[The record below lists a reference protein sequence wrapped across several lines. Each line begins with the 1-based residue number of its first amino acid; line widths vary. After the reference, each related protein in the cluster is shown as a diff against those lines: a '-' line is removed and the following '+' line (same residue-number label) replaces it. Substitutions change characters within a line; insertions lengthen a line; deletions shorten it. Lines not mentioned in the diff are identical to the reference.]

1 MKTNRI
7 DIRKVAKNG
16 TEMPTLEE
24 CEFYL
29 QCLEWEREENNKY
42 KEEEP
47 EDNGIVYN
55 AAWYLKEATKMLN
68 SLNVYECT
76 REEIIRKIKDIIC
89 DLATA
94 GADLAGDSNPSET
107 GVQIGEAYMERLI
120 DSPDLLEE
128 VIIDEESDMPD
139 GTLDYGFSFR
149 DLILADDEEP
159 EIELQEED
167 YNQLEES
174 CDVTHGYCPFN

>member
-1 MKTNRI
+1 
-7 DIRKVAKNG
+7 
-16 TEMPTLEE
+16 
-24 CEFYL
+24 
-29 QCLEWEREENNKY
+29 
-42 KEEEP
+42 
-47 EDNGIVYN
+47 
-55 AAWYLKEATKMLN
+55 MLN